1 MSDHLLKVDFTV
13 RGFPF
18 PAQLF
23 GRPLE
28 RALRQAGDDLD
39 KELAEDFLKF
49 LKKKLL
55 YNELRL
61 IPLTPSTI
69 SMKAARGN
77 SAPES
82 PMYGKG
88 TSSASSYIGNLTVR
102 KVKAGMRVGVDGR
115 KKHHSG
121 LSMSKLAILHAG
133 GYTVRRT
140 GAKVPP
146 RNPIQAALDQ
156 YDPKIEKSIMKLLA
170 KHIRKAWKL

>member
-1 MSDHLLKVDFTV
+1 MSDNLLKVDFTV

-28 RALRQAGDDLD
+28 RAFKQSAEELD

-49 LKKKLL
+49 LKKKLRN
-55 YNELRL
+55 NELRL

-69 SMKAARGN
+69 SMKAARGF
-77 SAPES
+77 SAPEA

-88 TSSASSYIGNLTVR
+88 TSSASSYIGNLTIR

-121 LSMSKLAILHAG
+121 LSMSKIAVLYAE

-146 RNPIQAALDQ
+146 RNPIAAALQQ
-156 YDPKIEKSIMKLLA
+156 YEPKIEKSSMKLFA